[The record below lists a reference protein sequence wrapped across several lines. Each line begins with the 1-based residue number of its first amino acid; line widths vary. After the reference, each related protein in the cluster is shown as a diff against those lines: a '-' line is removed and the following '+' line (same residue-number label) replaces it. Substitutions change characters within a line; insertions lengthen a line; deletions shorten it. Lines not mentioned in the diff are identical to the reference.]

1 MAKSD
6 TVPASE
12 DVEQTEVVEVEQPKK
27 MSIRE
32 ITDEVGKLYE
42 AMKGMVDSSQEEG
55 VPLAGDK
62 EQKYDRL
69 NKRLSS
75 LITMRDQHYRL
86 LDAQVAAQKSMER
99 KVEGASR
106 SISRTDAARG
116 NSLMTVVGS
125 DEYRSAFANYLRKSF
140 RDLSNSEQRALSE
153 GSDAN
158 GGYLPA
164 QDFYTK
170 LIEIRYQTNAM
181 RQVSTVIPLG
191 TFETEITIE
200 STLGTSTYV
209 AEAAAKTESAP
220 TFSNTTLKPWTLRY
234 FTKVSN
240 ELMSDSAA
248 RGSAF
253 NVENVIASQIGR
265 SMGLAEETAFA
276 TGTGDAAYS
285 PTGIFNYATGSSPT
299 MSGITT
305 LTNYTLVASEL
316 IDTVAALPRA
326 YRAGAKWIMT
336 DEMFYKIRRLLQNT
350 AASTTAASG
359 VYAPYAWSLGDG
371 RLQDGEPDRLLGF
384 PIVCIAAGNTFP
396 STANAAGQLPVAIF
410 GNFDYFNIGEREGV
424 SIKLARE
431 TYLENNQTGVFAF
444 ARHGSVCTNVDAFRR
459 LSIKRA
465 TS

>member
-1 MAKSD
+1 MAKND

-12 DVEQTEVVEVEQPKK
+12 DMEPNVEIEIPQTKK

-55 VPLAGDK
+55 APMSGEK
-62 EQKYDRL
+62 ETKYDRL
-69 NKRLSS
+69 NQRLTS

-99 KVEGASR
+99 KVDGASR
-106 SISRTDAARG
+106 QISRTDATRG
-116 NSLMTVVGS
+116 NNLMTVVGS
-125 DEYRSAFANYLRKSF
+125 EEYRSAFANYLRKSF

-158 GGYLPA
+158 GGFLPA

-170 LIEIRYQTNAM
+170 LIEIRFQQNAM
-181 RQVSTVIPLG
+181 RQVANVIPLG

-200 STLGTSTYV
+200 SSFGTSTYIQ
-209 AEAAAKTESAP
+209 EAAAKGESSP
-220 TFSNTTLKPWTLRY
+220 TFSNTILKPWTLRY

-299 MSGITT
+299 MSGVTT
-305 LTNYTLVASEL
+305 AANYTLVQSEL
-316 IDTVAALPRA
+316 VDTVAALPRA
-326 YRAGAKWIMT
+326 YRANAKWIMT
-336 DEMFYKIRRLLQNT
+336 DEMFYKIRRMMQTQN
-350 AASTTAASG
+350 AATASG
-359 VYAPYAWSLGDG
+359 AYAPYAWSLGDG
-371 RLQDGEPDRLLGF
+371 RLQDGEPDRLLGY
-384 PIVCIAAGNTFP
+384 PIVCIAAGNAFP
-396 STANAAGQLPVAIF
+396 TTANAAGQLPVAIF
-410 GNFDYFNIGEREGV
+410 GNFDYFTIGEREGV

-444 ARHGSVCTNVDAFRR
+444 ARHGSVCTLVDAFRR

-465 TS
+465 TA

>member
-6 TVPASE
+6 LVPASVDME
-12 DVEQTEVVEVEQPKK
+12 PNVEVEVSQPKK

-55 VPLAGDK
+55 APMSGEK

-69 NKRLSS
+69 NQRLSS

-99 KVEGASR
+99 KVDGASR
-106 SISRTDAARG
+106 QISRTDATRG
-116 NSLMTVVGS
+116 SKLMTVVGS
-125 DEYRSAFANYLRKSF
+125 EEYRSAFANYLRKSY

-153 GSDAN
+153 GTDAD
-158 GGYLPA
+158 GGFLPA
-164 QDFYTK
+164 TDFYAK
-170 LIEIRYQTNAM
+170 LVEIRYQTNAM
-181 RQVSTVIPLG
+181 RQVATVIPLG

-220 TFSNTTLKPWTLRY
+220 TFSNTTLKPYTLRY

-265 SMGLAEETAFA
+265 SMGLAEETVFA
-276 TGTGDAAYS
+276 TGTGSAQ

-305 LTNYTLVASEL
+305 ATNYTLIQSEL

-336 DEMFYKIRRLLQNT
+336 DEMFYKIRRMMQNQNT
-350 AASTTAASG
+350 ASATGAYS
-359 VYAPYAWSLGDG
+359 PYAWSLGDG
-371 RLQDGEPDRLLGF
+371 RLQDGEPDRLLGY
-384 PIVCIAAGNTFP
+384 PIVCIAAGNAFP

>member
-62 EQKYDRL
+62 EQKYDRM
-69 NKRLSS
+69 NKRLTS

-99 KVEGASR
+99 KVDGASR

-116 NSLMTVVGS
+116 SNLMTVVGS

-140 RDLSNSEQRALSE
+140 RDLSNSEQRALSD

-181 RQVSTVIPLG
+181 RQVSNVIPLG

-200 STLGTSTYV
+200 STIGTSTYA
-209 AEAAAKTESAP
+209 AEAAAKAENSP
-220 TFSNTTLKPWTLRY
+220 TFSNTILKPWTLRY

-285 PTGIFNYATGSSPT
+285 PTGIFNYATGTSAT
-299 MSGITT
+299 ISGVTT
-305 LTNYTLVASEL
+305 ATDYVLKASEL

-326 YRAGAKWIMT
+326 YRANAKWIMT
-336 DEMFYKIRRLLQNT
+336 DSIFYKIRQLLQTQAT
-350 AASTTAASG
+350 AAATGS
-359 VYAPYAWSLGDG
+359 YAPYAWSLGDG
-371 RLQDGEPDRLLGF
+371 KLQDGEPDRLLGY
-384 PIVCIAAGNTFP
+384 PVVCIAAGNDFP
-396 STANAAGQLPVAIF
+396 STVLAAGKTPVAIF
-410 GNFDYFNIGEREGV
+410 GNFDYFTIGEREGV

-444 ARHGSVCTNVDAFRR
+444 ARHGSVCTLPNAFRS

-465 TS
+465 VS